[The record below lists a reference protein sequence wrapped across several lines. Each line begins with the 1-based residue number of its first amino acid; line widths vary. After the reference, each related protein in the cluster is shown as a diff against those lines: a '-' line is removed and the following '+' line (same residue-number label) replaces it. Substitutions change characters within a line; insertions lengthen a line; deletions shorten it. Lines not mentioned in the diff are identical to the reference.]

1 MNTLDNNIL
10 NNDDEM
16 LSNNKIYWITIDQ
29 E

>member
-1 MNTLDNNIL
+1 MNTLDKNIL

-16 LSNNKIYWITIDQ
+16 LSNNKTYWITIDQ

>member
-1 MNTLDNNIL
+1 MNTLDENIL

>member
-1 MNTLDNNIL
+1 MNTLDKNIL

>member
-1 MNTLDNNIL
+1 MITLDKNIL

>member
-16 LSNNKIYWITIDQ
+16 LSNNKTYWITIDQ